1 MITEIPINQ
10 GVYKSQNQNS
20 VKNTAY
26 AEDLINIFIGVAGN
40 NYDRPTLDLLT
51 TLDSIEPIGIY
62 YFDSVFVVVTLDRN
76 IYTVSTTGTITNITS
91 TQLPGEDRPVF
102 TNNGNML
109 IIAGGED
116 PIKWEGQ
123 GNVTELLGGSPP
135 FFGSVVY
142 LDGFILGNRL
152 DEAEGNKV
160 IEFSTFDDPEEWTGT
175 FFTCNAAPDPIQGLA
190 VAQRELFAIG
200 EVTTEIWQNIG
211 ADPVPFARSFVFQ
224 YGTRA
229 KNSILSADNSV
240 FFIDQDSRFIRISGR
255 ELVRLSESVEEEWAR
270 YETIDDAITYSFTW
284 KGSLHIIVYFPSV
297 EKLWSIDLRN
307 SQWTEWRGY
316 SSDWVRTR
324 FNCCYYSSEVE
335 MTLAGDF
342 STGKLWVFSED
353 EKTDAQGVF
362 VRERVFCQRDGGAS
376 VKKMASFIRINM
388 KRNVASAY
396 EGTTDQ
402 INPTLEIKWKDDGKF
417 WSNWRR
423 ISLGLKGE
431 IKNYIE
437 TYRLGIFRTRQY
449 CYRFSDPSELNI
461 TSIETD
467 EEVMTS

>member
-1 MITEIPINQ
+1 
-10 GVYKSQNQNS
+10 
-20 VKNTAY
+20 
-26 AEDLINIFIGVAGN
+26 
-40 NYDRPTLDLLT
+40 
-51 TLDSIEPIGIY
+51 
-62 YFDSVFVVVTLDRN
+62 
-76 IYTVSTTGTITNITS
+76 
-91 TQLPGEDRPVF
+91 
-102 TNNGNML
+102 
-109 IIAGGED
+109 
-116 PIKWEGQ
+116 
-123 GNVTELLGGSPP
+123 
-135 FFGSVVY
+135 
-142 LDGFILGNRL
+142 
-152 DEAEGNKV
+152 
-160 IEFSTFDDPEEWTGT
+160 
-175 FFTCNAAPDPIQGLA
+175 
-190 VAQRELFAIG
+190 
-200 EVTTEIWQNIG
+200 
-211 ADPVPFARSFVFQ
+211 
-224 YGTRA
+224 
-229 KNSILSADNSV
+229 
-240 FFIDQDSRFIRISGR
+240 
-255 ELVRLSESVEEEWAR
+255 
-270 YETIDDAITYSFTW
+270 
-284 KGSLHIIVYFPSV
+284 
-297 EKLWSIDLRN
+297 
-307 SQWTEWRGY
+307 
-316 SSDWVRTR
+316 
-324 FNCCYYSSEVE
+324 